1 MSKDIKFKLTTE
13 TKVNL
18 WGVKLFRIEATCDIK
33 ERGVKKGDK
42 GGWVE
47 SKEVN
52 GDARVSGDAWVY
64 GNARVYGDALS
75 TGYCFAYKANDWDVT
90 EVPTKDGSGV
100 LLIKD
105 YKEPEETDTNTIEI
119 EGKEYTITEI
129 KKALGKDIKV

>member
-1 MSKDIKFKLTTE
+1 MGKDIKFKLTTE

-18 WGVKLFRIEATCDIK
+18 FGVKLFRIEATCDIK
-33 ERGVKKGDK
+33 ERGVKKGEK

-52 GDARVSGDAWVY
+52 GNARVS
-64 GNARVYGDALS
+64 GNARVYGDAWVFGNDLD
-75 TGYCFAYKANDWDVT
+75 TGYCFAYKNNDWNVT

-105 YKEPEETDTNTIEI
+105 YKAPEKLKETR
-119 EGKEYTITEI
+119 
-129 KKALGKDIKV
+129 